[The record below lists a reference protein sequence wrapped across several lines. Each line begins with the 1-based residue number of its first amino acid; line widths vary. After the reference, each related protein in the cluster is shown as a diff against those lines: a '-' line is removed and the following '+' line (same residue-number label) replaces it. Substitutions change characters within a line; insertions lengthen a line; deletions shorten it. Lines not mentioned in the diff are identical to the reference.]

1 MIKKLTWL
9 KTYFSPFKPIKPIFY
24 IGKLRYGTPIFFPRK
39 WIKDKE
45 KPGYLK
51 AIPKKIGF
59 DIVGLG
65 WKTKWDEHD
74 YRFEWNPIWSFVFF
88 KWQIAIIFNEP
99 VFHYWECWLAYEL
112 STDKT
117 KSPKER
123 IEQAKEVFPCIWSS
137 FYPDGSKEKICYW
150 DKILKKKYL

>member
-1 MIKKLTWL
+1 MNKFKFL
-9 KTYFSPFKPIKPIFY
+9 KSYFSPFKPIKPTFY
-24 IGKLRYGTPIFFPRK
+24 IGKLRHGTPIFFPRIWRNK
-39 WIKDKE
+39 PDKT
-45 KPGYLK
+45 GSY

-59 DIVGLG
+59 DFIGLG

-74 YRFEWNPIWSFVFF
+74 YRHEWNPIWSFVFF

-99 VFHYWECWLAYEL
+99 TFHYWECWLAYEL

-123 IEQAKEVFPCIWSS
+123 IKQAKEVFPCKWIS
-137 FYPDGSKEKICYW
+137 YEKDKQIPICYW
-150 DKILKKKYL
+150 DYILK